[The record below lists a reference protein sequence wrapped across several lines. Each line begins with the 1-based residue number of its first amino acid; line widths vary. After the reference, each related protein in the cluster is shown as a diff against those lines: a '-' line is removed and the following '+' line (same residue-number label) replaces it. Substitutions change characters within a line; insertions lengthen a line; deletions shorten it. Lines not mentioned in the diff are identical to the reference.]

1 MSSPLQQM
9 NNSECNIQNASLVLC
24 DNRTAK
30 AGIYIYTSLEKRKRI
45 NNSKK
50 LTIMKKY
57 LTYAF
62 AGAIALAGA
71 SGFTACSSD
80 SLSDLSGGDT
90 NPTYDAATGTVKSQ
104 FVLNIAS
111 NAKTNTRSGS
121 TTVQAGGNNFRGI
134 DNTLLFAFKTSGK
147 GFIDASFAG
156 AAAANRYDLGTVA
169 AANSL
174 DNGSNSHRILEL
186 AMPTGTDAMLFY
198 GKAIK
203 SSTDK
208 DEEVGKVTYSIPG
221 STATAF
227 HFDLNNRVGD
237 NATKYEHAA
246 QILAAIM
253 TKIVN
258 VTGTY
263 TVVKAN
269 YPSWPGNNG
278 DVLTSTWKEMN
289 PEAKPVGQGRT
300 LSPLEEILH
309 KAFTTLTTYG
319 TNELRGGSAH
329 AIHTTVK
336 DLYSVTIKVANATPT
351 SPYEEL
357 AKHLAQQINTQITNY
372 FTSSETEAVIG
383 FKGADGIKSAMG
395 TSWNDDWNDVV
406 STDISGF
413 PATFNLPEGAA
424 QLEYTASTNTFSHK
438 HSGVSLLDKSTSTNP
453 DAYTFPAE
461 LMYYCN
467 SGVRTSNTEKTDAK
481 FPNGVTNWDTE
492 VQWTT
497 NGWESGSNVVTSA
510 TRATAM
516 TKNVNYGVAMMKT
529 TVEIKEGITALED
542 NRKALNPGE
551 ENKSF
556 APANINFTWTGIIV
570 GGQPVSVD
578 WQFLPLSTST
588 FDKLVYDNQV
598 AGDAAGTAVPK
609 TAGSASAPNYTIL
622 FDNYNSGAAQNKVR
636 VALQFVNN
644 GDDFWG
650 RDNLV
655 RKGQTF
661 YLVAELDPTGKAIPA
676 ENWDTYY
683 QVPPL
688 DANGVSTK
696 TTRIFVQDYMTTVS
710 FKFVADASAHTSS
723 LQNAYVTIPDL
734 RSSQLS
740 FGLSVDLN
748 WREGLSFDAELGG
761 N

>member
-1 MSSPLQQM
+1 
-9 NNSECNIQNASLVLC
+9 
-24 DNRTAK
+24 
-30 AGIYIYTSLEKRKRI
+30 
-45 NNSKK
+45 
-50 LTIMKKY
+50 MKKY

-357 AKHLAQQINTQITNY
+357 AKHLAQQIKRQLL
-372 FTSSETEAVIG
+372 VLRVP
-383 FKGADGIKSAMG
+383 M
-395 TSWNDDWNDVV
+395 V
-406 STDISGF
+406 SR
-413 PATFNLPEGAA
+413 A
-424 QLEYTASTNTFSHK
+424 QWVQVGMTT
-438 HSGVSLLDKSTSTNP
+438 GMMLLLQ
-453 DAYTFPAE
+453 TFPASQLRLICQRVQHSLNILLPQTHFLISTLE
-461 LMYYCN
+461 SVCL
-467 SGVRTSNTEKTDAK
+467 
-481 FPNGVTNWDTE
+481 TN
-492 VQWTT
+492 QH
-497 NGWESGSNVVTSA
+497 
-510 TRATAM
+510 
-516 TKNVNYGVAMMKT
+516 
-529 TVEIKEGITALED
+529 
-542 NRKALNPGE
+542 
-551 ENKSF
+551 
-556 APANINFTWTGIIV
+556 
-570 GGQPVSVD
+570 Q
-578 WQFLPLSTST
+578 
-588 FDKLVYDNQV
+588 
-598 AGDAAGTAVPK
+598 
-609 TAGSASAPNYTIL
+609 
-622 FDNYNSGAAQNKVR
+622 
-636 VALQFVNN
+636 
-644 GDDFWG
+644 
-650 RDNLV
+650 
-655 RKGQTF
+655 QTQM
-661 YLVAELDPTGKAIPA
+661 LI
-676 ENWDTYY
+676 
-683 QVPPL
+683 
-688 DANGVSTK
+688 
-696 TTRIFVQDYMTTVS
+696 R
-710 FKFVADASAHTSS
+710 S
-723 LQNAYVTIPDL
+723 LQ
-734 RSSQLS
+734 S
-740 FGLSVDLN
+740 
-748 WREGLSFDAELGG
+748 
-761 N
+761 